1 MCTANRRWY
10 TCLAVGNLEVSKPVF
25 NSALCLFACLI
36 DLVLVHAEVSES
48 VSHSVSQFISQ
59 LVTQLVSQSVSQQSV
74 SKSLNQSLSLQV
86 VSQSVRQPVR
96 TSIGQS
102 CSLSVSQLANT
113 SISRFG
119 VPSDSQ
125 STIHSLVDQHVTHC
139 QISVIQSVKLW
150 DRPTVSQLPKCPKC
164 PHQFDGST
172 S

>member
-36 DLVLVHAEVSES
+36 DLILVHAEVS
-48 VSHSVSQFISQ
+48 HSVSQSISQ

-86 VSQSVRQPVR
+86 VSQSVRWPVR

-150 DRPTVSQLPKCPKC
+150 DRPTVS
-164 PHQFDGST
+164 
-172 S
+172 